1 MRKPPHITFLWAC
14 TEKRLAQ
21 SRTGVWKGLTPA
33 VAFRPREPRQTEQAP
48 PAKKG
53 IFRKDTTQGMPRVSS
68 CGNLSDGQDGRGL
81 CPCQESTEKDGSF
94 AGDTNTIP
102 TDKQAGLLGPAGSE
116 SFGGSRSKRQPYK
129 HKGSNLGAGLPQPSL
144 LN

>member
-1 MRKPPHITFLWAC
+1 MRKPPHITFLSAC

-21 SRTGVWKGLTPA
+21 SRTGVWEGLTPA

-81 CPCQESTEKDGSF
+81 CPSQESTEKDGSF
-94 AGDTNTIP
+94 AGDTILHIP
-102 TDKQAGLLGPAGSE
+102 YLWGLTRLGY
-116 SFGGSRSKRQPYK
+116 SFLQML
-129 HKGSNLGAGLPQPSL
+129 NILQLP
-144 LN
+144 

>member
-1 MRKPPHITFLWAC
+1 MRKPPHITFLSAC

-21 SRTGVWKGLTPA
+21 SRTGVWEGLTPA

-81 CPCQESTEKDGSF
+81 CPSRESTEKDGSF
-94 AGDTNTIP
+94 AGDTNTNP
-102 TDKQAGLLGPAGSE
+102 LTSRQVCLVPRGLSASVAAGPRDNLTNTRALTLGRVSPNPA
-116 SFGGSRSKRQPYK
+116 F
-129 HKGSNLGAGLPQPSL
+129 
-144 LN
+144 